1 MSERASPTRSRAAL
15 TLEWLGCAT
24 FRVRVKGL
32 TLFFDTFVDRIPS
45 AEPVGVRSGEI
56 TRADFVFISHAHFDH
71 ILGADT
77 IAKNTGAPVVGSY
90 ETIRVLRENGVAAEQ
105 LWAVSGG
112 ETIDCGRGVSVRVY
126 PALHSCLWA
135 AAGADAGAAC
145 LGELAVP
152 YQERR
157 ARTERVID
165 ALIATTPEIDECVGA
180 VETRV
185 SRADGGQLN
194 YLLNTPEGSLLI
206 SASAGYWSGIM
217 RELRPDVAVLALA
230 GRPNLDGEPFQ
241 GSHAQFIAGEVETL
255 RPRRV
260 VLCHHD
266 AWLPPLP
273 AMDVEPVARELALRT
288 PRAEL
293 VSLAYSDPVAV
304 LRTRR
309 L

>member
-1 MSERASPTRSRAAL
+1 V

-45 AEPVGVRSGEI
+45 AEPVGVSSAEI
-56 TRADFVFISHAHFDH
+56 TRADYIFISHAHFDH

-77 IAKNTGAPVVGSY
+77 IAKNTGAPVVGSH
-90 ETIRVLRENGVAAEQ
+90 ESVRVLREAGVAAGQ
-105 LWAVSGG
+105 LWPVSGG
-112 ETIDCGRGVSVRVY
+112 ETIDCGAGVSVRVY

-135 AAGADAGAAC
+135 AGTADAGAPC
-145 LGELAVP
+145 SGELGVA
-152 YQERR
+152 YQQRR
-157 ARTERVID
+157 AGTERVID
-165 ALIATTPEIDECVGA
+165 ALHATTEEISDYVGA
-180 VETRV
+180 AASRV
-185 SRADGGQLN
+185 SREDGGQLN
-194 YLLNTPEGSLLI
+194 YLLTSPDGSLLV

-217 RELRPDVAVLALA
+217 ADLRADVAVLAIA

-241 GSHAQFIAGEVETL
+241 GSLAQFVAAEVATL

-260 VLCHHD
+260 VFCHHD

-273 AMDVEPVARELALRT
+273 AIDAEPVARELAAQA
-288 PRAEL
+288 PWAEL
-293 VSLAYSDPVAV
+293 VELGYSDPVPI
-304 LRTRR
+304 LRR

>member
-1 MSERASPTRSRAAL
+1 VSPAKSSPGL

-32 TLFFDTFVDRIPS
+32 TLFFDTFVDRVPS
-45 AEPVGVRSGEI
+45 AEPVGVRSAEVA
-56 TRADFVFISHAHFDH
+56 RADFVFVSHAHFDH

-77 IAKNTGAPVVGSY
+77 VAKNTGAPVVGSY
-90 ETIRVLRENGVAAEQ
+90 ESIRVLRENGVPTGQ
-105 LWAVSGG
+105 LWPVSGG

-135 AAGADAGAAC
+135 AGSADAGASC
-145 LGELAVP
+145 CGELAVP

-157 ARTERVID
+157 VRTERVID
-165 ALIATTPEIDECVGA
+165 ALHALTPEISECVEGA
-180 VETRV
+180 QSRV

-194 YLLNTPEGSLLI
+194 YLLSSPEGSILV

-217 RELRPDVAVLALA
+217 RELRPDVAVLSIA

-241 GSHAQFIAGEVETL
+241 GSLAQFVAGEVEL
-255 RPRRV
+255 LQPKRV
-260 VLCHHD
+260 VFCHHD

-273 AMDVEPVARELALRT
+273 AIDPEPVARELAART

-293 VSLAYSDPVAV
+293 VELGYSDPLAI
-304 LRTRR
+304 LRSRR
-309 L
+309 F